1 MMQGV
6 LARAMLLFDQ
16 GRYDLAE
23 QEARR
28 LLAEEPDDAYAHAL
42 LGLCLLKRQ
51 DWSQAL
57 REVSEAVRLGPDVAY
72 THYVA
77 GHVLLAA
84 DRHAQAM
91 DAANAAIRLD
101 PADPAH
107 YGLLAA
113 IHLDKRQWREAL
125 AAAERGLELDPEHVQ
140 CNNIRGMALVKLG
153 RRGEAGA
160 TMAQTLALD
169 PEDAFT
175 HANRGWSLLHEGKP
189 KEAMEHFRE
198 ALRLDPT
205 LDWARAGI
213 VEALKARNFV
223 YRWMLAYFLFMSRL
237 STRAQWIIMLGGWFG
252 AQALQRLGE
261 AQPALKPLVLP
272 IIILYV
278 LFAIMTWLADP
289 LFNLLLRVSRYGRLA
304 LSREQVTAA
313 NWVGGVLL
321 LSVLSAVCLV
331 IFRRH
336 VLFDVMVM
344 TFFLTIP
351 MAALFRAPVGWPRW
365 VMVAGVGAL
374 VGVIGWHVWRTLDL
388 GGTDP
393 ELRMVLWKERQLLG
407 TYAKGVLGVTILG
420 NVLAGV
426 RVQKG

>member
-1 MMQGV
+1 
-6 LARAMLLFDQ
+6 MLLFDQ

-28 LLAEEPDDAYAHAL
+28 LLVEEPDDPYAHAL

-57 REVSEAVRLGPDVAY
+57 REVSEAVRLGPDLAY
-72 THYVA
+72 AHYVA

-84 DRHAQAM
+84 DRHAQAT

-107 YGLLAA
+107 HGLLAA
-113 IHLDKRQWREAL
+113 IHLDRRQWREAL

-140 CNNIRGMALVKLG
+140 CNNVRGMALVKLG

-175 HANRGWSLLHEGKP
+175 HANRGWSLLHECKP
-189 KEAMEHFRE
+189 DEAMEHFRE

-237 STRAQWIIMLGGWFG
+237 STRAQWAIILGGW
-252 AQALQRLGE
+252 LGSQLLRRVGD

-272 IIILYV
+272 VIVLYV
-278 LFAIMTWLADP
+278 LFAILTWLADP

-304 LSREQVTAA
+304 LAREQVTAA
-313 NWVGGVLL
+313 NWVGGALL
-321 LSVLSAVCLV
+321 LSLASATGFLVL
-331 IFRRH
+331 RRH
-336 VLFDVMVM
+336 VFFDAAVMI
-344 TFFLTIP
+344 FFLTIP
-351 MAALFRAPVGWPRW
+351 LAALFRAPVGWPRW

-374 VGVIGWHVWRTLDL
+374 VAVIGWHVGRTAGIDGL
-388 GGTDP
+388 GP
-393 ELRMVLWKERQLLG
+393 ELRLAAWKQRQLLG
-407 TYAKGVLGVTILG
+407 AYATGVLGVTILG
-420 NVLAGV
+420 NALAGV

>member
-1 MMQGV
+1 MQGIF
-6 LARAMLLFDQ
+6 ARAMLLYDQ

-23 QEARR
+23 NEARR
-28 LLAEEPDDAYAHAL
+28 VLVDGPDDPYAHAL
-42 LGLCLLKRQ
+42 LALCLLKRQ
-51 DWSQAL
+51 DWGQSL
-57 REVSEAVRLGPDVAY
+57 REVSEAVRLGPGVPY

-91 DAANAAIRLD
+91 DAAEQAVRLD

-107 YGLLAA
+107 YGLIAA
-113 IHLDKRQWREAL
+113 IHLDKRRWRDAL

-160 TMAQTLALD
+160 TMAQALALD

-237 STRAQWIIMLGGWFG
+237 STRAQWAIMLGGWFG
-252 AQALQRLGE
+252 AQALQQFGE
-261 AQPALKPLVLP
+261 ARPQFKPFVLP
-272 IIILYV
+272 VIAVYI
-278 LFAIMTWLADP
+278 LFAILTWLADP

-321 LSVLSAVCLV
+321 LSVVSAVAFIV
-331 IFRRH
+331 QGWH
-336 VLFDVMVM
+336 VLLEVAIM
-344 TFFLTIP
+344 TFVLTVP
-351 MAALFRAPVGWPRW
+351 VSALFRTPKGWPRW
-365 VMVAGVGAL
+365 AMVAAVVGL
-374 VGVIGWHVWRTLDL
+374 VCLIGGHVWRVTEIEGLA
-388 GGTDP
+388 TRVS
-393 ELRMVLWKERQLLG
+393 EYWEQRQLLG
-407 TYAKGVLGVTILG
+407 PYAKGVLGVTILG